1 MIIVDY
7 SGIALASI
15 IINKTF
21 DEQLIRHMILNSL
34 RMYRTRYKEEYG
46 ELVLAVDA
54 SNNWRKTAFPQ
65 YKASRKKTQKESSF
79 DWGEAFRILNEV
91 REEIAENFP
100 YKVIRI
106 DGCEADDII
115 GTIVTMNPDPN
126 KDYNHEKIMIVS
138 SDRDFLQLQR
148 FKNTRQFS
156 PLLKKELSVDNPR
169 VYLQNHI
176 IRGDK
181 GDGVPN
187 ILSEDNVFVEG
198 FRQKPMSQK
207 KVDEIIQDLEEGELL
222 YAASWYRNY
231 CRNKKLIDLTE
242 TPEDLKREII
252 NNFMADKPDTRWMRR
267 GKVFPYLVAN
277 RCNQLIESV
286 QEFI

>member
-65 YKASRKKTQKESSF
+65 YKASRKKTQKQSDF
-79 DWGEAFRILNEV
+79 DWGEAFRILNKI

-100 YKVIRI
+100 YTVIRV
-106 DGCEADDII
+106 DGCEADDVI
-115 GTIVTMNPDPN
+115 GTLVSMNPDHNNDFNPQ
-126 KDYNHEKIMIVS
+126 KYMIVS
-138 SDRDFLQLQR
+138 SDRDFLQLQKFR
-148 FKNTRQFS
+148 NVRQFS

-169 VYLQNHI
+169 VYLQTHI
-176 IRGDK
+176 IKGDK

-187 ILSEDNVFVEG
+187 ILSDDNVFVEG
-198 FRQKPMSQK
+198 FRQTPITQK
-207 KVDEIIQDLEEGELL
+207 KIDNIIEDLEEGELL

-231 CRNKKLIDLTE
+231 CRNKKLIDLSE
-242 TPEDLKREII
+242 TPQELRTEII

-267 GKVFPYLVAN
+267 GKVFPYLVEN
-277 RCNQLIESV
+277 KCNELIKSA

>member
-65 YKASRKKTQKESSF
+65 YKASRKKTQKESTF
-79 DWGEAFRILNEV
+79 DWGEAFRILNKI

-100 YKVIRI
+100 YTVVRV
-106 DGCEADDII
+106 DGCEADDVI
-115 GTIVTMNPDPN
+115 GTLVTRNPDPN
-126 KDYNHEKIMIVS
+126 RDYDPEKIMIVS
-138 SDRDFLQLQR
+138 SDRDFLQLQKYK
-148 FKNTRQFS
+148 FVRQYS
-156 PLLKKELSVDNPR
+156 PLLKKELRVDNPR
-169 VYLQNHI
+169 VWLQTHI
-176 IRGDK
+176 IKGDK

-187 ILSEDNVFVEG
+187 ILSDDNVFVEG
-198 FRQKPMSQK
+198 FRQTPITQK
-207 KVDEIIQDLEEGELL
+207 KIDNIIEDLEEGELL

-231 CRNKKLIDLTE
+231 CRNKKLIDLSE
-242 TPEDLKREII
+242 TPKELRREII

-267 GKVFPYLVAN
+267 GKVFPYLVEN
-277 RCNQLIESV
+277 KCNELIKSA

>member
-34 RMYRTRYKEEYG
+34 RMYRTRYKDEYG

-65 YKASRKKTQKESSF
+65 YKASRKKTQKESTF
-79 DWGEAFRILNEV
+79 DWGKAFTILNKI

-100 YKVIRI
+100 YTVIRV
-106 DGCEADDII
+106 DGCEADDVI
-115 GTIVTMNPDPN
+115 GTLVGMNPDHNNDFNPQ
-126 KDYNHEKIMIVS
+126 KYMIVS
-138 SDRDFLQLQR
+138 SDRDFLQLQK
-148 FKNTRQFS
+148 FKNVRQFS

-169 VYLQNHI
+169 VWLQTHI
-176 IRGDK
+176 IKGDK

-187 ILSEDNVFVEG
+187 ILSDDNVFVEG
-198 FRQKPMSQK
+198 FRQTPITQK
-207 KVDEIIQDLEEGELL
+207 KIDNIIEDLEEGELL

-231 CRNKKLIDLTE
+231 CRNKKLIDLSE
-242 TPEDLKREII
+242 TPQELKREII

-267 GKVFPYLVAN
+267 GKVFPYLVEN
-277 RCNQLIESV
+277 KCNELIKSA

>member
-65 YKASRKKTQKESSF
+65 YKASRKKTQKESTF
-79 DWGEAFRILNEV
+79 DWGEAFRILNKI

-100 YKVIRI
+100 YTVVRV
-106 DGCEADDII
+106 DGCEADDVI
-115 GTIVTMNPDPN
+115 GTLVTRNPDPN
-126 KDYNHEKIMIVS
+126 RDYDPEKIMIVS
-138 SDRDFLQLQR
+138 SDRDFLQLQKYK
-148 FKNTRQFS
+148 FVRQYS
-156 PLLKKELSVDNPR
+156 PLLKKELRVDNPR
-169 VYLQNHI
+169 VWLQTHI
-176 IRGDK
+176 IKGDK

-187 ILSEDNVFVEG
+187 ILSDDNVFVEG
-198 FRQKPMSQK
+198 FRQTPITQK
-207 KVDEIIQDLEEGELL
+207 KIDSIIEDLEEGELL

-242 TPEDLKREII
+242 TPQELRREII
-252 NNFMADKPDTRWMRR
+252 NNFMADKPDTRWTRR
-267 GKVFPYLVAN
+267 GKVFPYLVEN
-277 RCNQLIESV
+277 KCNELIKSA

>member
-65 YKASRKKTQKESSF
+65 YKASRKKTQKESTF
-79 DWGEAFRILNEV
+79 DWGEAFRILNKI

-100 YKVIRI
+100 YTVVRV
-106 DGCEADDII
+106 DGCEADDVI
-115 GTIVTMNPDPN
+115 GTLVTRNPDPN
-126 KDYNHEKIMIVS
+126 RDYDPEKIMIVS
-138 SDRDFLQLQR
+138 SDRDFLQLQKYK
-148 FKNTRQFS
+148 FVRQYS
-156 PLLKKELSVDNPR
+156 PLLKKELRVDNPR
-169 VYLQNHI
+169 VWLQTHI
-176 IRGDK
+176 IKGDK

-187 ILSEDNVFVEG
+187 ILSDDNVFVEG
-198 FRQKPMSQK
+198 FRQTPITQK
-207 KVDEIIQDLEEGELL
+207 KIDSIIEDLEEGELL
-222 YAASWYRNY
+222 YATSWYRNY
-231 CRNKKLIDLTE
+231 CRNKKLIDLSE
-242 TPEDLKREII
+242 TPKELRREII

-267 GKVFPYLVAN
+267 GKVFPYLVEN
-277 RCNQLIESV
+277 KCNELIKSA

>member
-34 RMYRTRYKEEYG
+34 RMYRTRYKDEYG

-65 YKASRKKTQKESSF
+65 YKASRKKTQKESTF
-79 DWGEAFRILNEV
+79 DWGEAFRILNKI

-100 YKVIRI
+100 YTVVRV
-106 DGCEADDII
+106 DGCEADDVI
-115 GTIVTMNPDPN
+115 GTLVTRNPDPN
-126 KDYNHEKIMIVS
+126 RDYDPEKIMIVS
-138 SDRDFLQLQR
+138 SDRDFLQLQKYK
-148 FKNTRQFS
+148 FVRQYS
-156 PLLKKELSVDNPR
+156 PLLKKELRVDNPR
-169 VYLQNHI
+169 VWLQTHI
-176 IRGDK
+176 IKGDK

-187 ILSEDNVFVEG
+187 ILSDDNVFVEG
-198 FRQKPMSQK
+198 FRQTPITQK
-207 KVDEIIQDLEEGELL
+207 KIDSIIEDLEEGELL

-231 CRNKKLIDLTE
+231 CRNKKLIDLSE
-242 TPEDLKREII
+242 TPKELRREII

-267 GKVFPYLVAN
+267 GKVFPYLVEN
-277 RCNQLIESV
+277 KCNELIKSA

>member
-7 SGIALASI
+7 SGIAIASI

-34 RMYRTRYKEEYG
+34 RMYRTRYKQEYG

-54 SNNWRKTAFPQ
+54 SNNWRRKAFPQ
-65 YKASRKKTQKESSF
+65 YKASRKKTQKESTF
-79 DWGEAFRILNEV
+79 DWGEAFRILNMV

-100 YKVIRI
+100 YKVVRI

-115 GTIVTMNPDPN
+115 GTLVTRNPDQNNDFNP
-126 KDYNHEKIMIVS
+126 EKIMIVS
-138 SDRDFLQLQR
+138 SDRDFLQLQ
-148 FKNTRQFS
+148 KYKYVRQFS
-156 PLLKKELSVDNPR
+156 PLLKKELIEENPR
-169 VYLQNHI
+169 LYLQTHI
-176 IRGDK
+176 IKGDK

-187 ILSEDNVFVEG
+187 ILSDDNVFIEG
-198 FRQKPMSQK
+198 FRQTPITQK
-207 KVDEIIQDLEEGELL
+207 KIDNIIEDLEEGELL

-231 CRNKKLIDLTE
+231 CRNKKLIDLSE
-242 TPEDLKREII
+242 TPTELRKEII
-252 NNFMADKPDTRWMRR
+252 NNFMDQDLSSLHSKK
-267 GKVFPYLVAN
+267 GKVFPYLVEK
-277 RCNQLIESV
+277 RCNNLIGSV

>member
-79 DWGEAFRILNEV
+79 DWGEAFRILNKI

-100 YKVIRI
+100 YTVVRV
-106 DGCEADDII
+106 DGCEADDVI
-115 GTIVTMNPDPN
+115 GTLVTRNPDPN
-126 KDYNHEKIMIVS
+126 RDYDPEKIMIVS
-138 SDRDFLQLQR
+138 SDRDFLQLQKYK
-148 FKNTRQFS
+148 FVRQYS
-156 PLLKKELSVDNPR
+156 PLLKKELTVDNPR
-169 VYLQNHI
+169 VWLQTHI
-176 IRGDK
+176 IKGDK

-187 ILSEDNVFVEG
+187 ILSDDNVFVEG
-198 FRQKPMSQK
+198 FRQTPITQK
-207 KVDEIIQDLEEGELL
+207 KIDSIIEDLEEGELL

-242 TPEDLKREII
+242 TPQELRREII

-267 GKVFPYLVAN
+267 GKVFPYLVEN
-277 RCNQLIESV
+277 KCNELIKSA

>member
-79 DWGEAFRILNEV
+79 DWGEAFRILNKI

-100 YKVIRI
+100 YTVVRV
-106 DGCEADDII
+106 DGCEADDVI
-115 GTIVTMNPDPN
+115 GTLVTRNPDPN
-126 KDYNHEKIMIVS
+126 RDYDPEKIMIIS
-138 SDRDFLQLQR
+138 SDRDFLQLQKYK
-148 FKNTRQFS
+148 FVRQYS

-169 VYLQNHI
+169 VWIQTHI
-176 IRGDK
+176 IKGDK

-187 ILSEDNVFVEG
+187 ILSDDNVFVEG
-198 FRQKPMSQK
+198 FRQTPITQK
-207 KVDEIIQDLEEGELL
+207 KIDSIIEDLEEGELL

-231 CRNKKLIDLTE
+231 CRNKKLIDLSE
-242 TPEDLKREII
+242 TPKELRREII

-267 GKVFPYLVAN
+267 GKVFPYLVEN
-277 RCNQLIESV
+277 KCNELIKSA

>member
-79 DWGEAFRILNEV
+79 DWGEAFRILNKI

-100 YKVIRI
+100 YTVVRV
-106 DGCEADDII
+106 DGCEADDVI
-115 GTIVTMNPDPN
+115 GTLVTRNPDPN
-126 KDYNHEKIMIVS
+126 RDYDPEKIMIVS
-138 SDRDFLQLQR
+138 SDRDFLQLQKYK
-148 FKNTRQFS
+148 FVRQYS
-156 PLLKKELSVDNPR
+156 PLLKKELTVDNPR
-169 VYLQNHI
+169 VWLQTHI
-176 IRGDK
+176 IKGDK

-187 ILSEDNVFVEG
+187 ILSDDNVFVEG
-198 FRQKPMSQK
+198 FRQTPITQK
-207 KVDEIIQDLEEGELL
+207 KIDAIIEDLEEGELL

-231 CRNKKLIDLTE
+231 CRNKKLIDLSE
-242 TPEDLKREII
+242 TPKELRREII

-267 GKVFPYLVAN
+267 GKVFPYLVEN
-277 RCNQLIESV
+277 KCNELIKSA

>member
-54 SNNWRKTAFPQ
+54 SNNWRKAAFPQ

-79 DWGEAFRILNEV
+79 DWGEAFRILNKI

-100 YKVIRI
+100 YTVVRV
-106 DGCEADDII
+106 DGCEADDVI
-115 GTIVTMNPDPN
+115 GTLVTRNPDPN
-126 KDYNHEKIMIVS
+126 RDYDPEKIMIVS
-138 SDRDFLQLQR
+138 SDRDFLQLQKFR
-148 FKNTRQFS
+148 NVRQFS

-169 VYLQNHI
+169 VWLQTHI
-176 IRGDK
+176 IKGDK

-187 ILSEDNVFVEG
+187 ILSDDNVFVEG
-198 FRQKPMSQK
+198 FRQTPITQK
-207 KVDEIIQDLEEGELL
+207 KIDSIIEDLEEGELL

-231 CRNKKLIDLTE
+231 CRNKKLIDLSE
-242 TPEDLKREII
+242 TPKELRREII

-267 GKVFPYLVAN
+267 GKVFPYLVEN
-277 RCNQLIESV
+277 KCNELIKSA

>member
-65 YKASRKKTQKESSF
+65 YKASRKKTQKQSDF
-79 DWGEAFRILNEV
+79 DWGEAFRILNKI

-100 YKVIRI
+100 YTVIRV
-106 DGCEADDII
+106 DGCEADDVI
-115 GTIVTMNPDPN
+115 GTLVAMNPDHNNDFNPQ
-126 KDYNHEKIMIVS
+126 KYMIVS
-138 SDRDFLQLQR
+138 SDRDFLQLQKFR
-148 FKNTRQFS
+148 NVRQFS

-169 VYLQNHI
+169 VYLQTHI
-176 IRGDK
+176 IKGDK

-187 ILSEDNVFVEG
+187 ILSDDNVFVEG
-198 FRQKPMSQK
+198 FRQTPITQK
-207 KVDEIIQDLEEGELL
+207 KIDNIIEDLEEGELL

-231 CRNKKLIDLTE
+231 CRNKKLIDLSE
-242 TPEDLKREII
+242 TPKELRREII

-267 GKVFPYLVAN
+267 GKVFPYLVEN
-277 RCNQLIESV
+277 KCNELIKSA

>member
-34 RMYRTRYKEEYG
+34 RMYRTRYKDEYG

-79 DWGEAFRILNEV
+79 DWGEAFRILNKI

-100 YKVIRI
+100 YTVVRV
-106 DGCEADDII
+106 DGCEADDVI
-115 GTIVTMNPDPN
+115 GTLVTRNPDPN
-126 KDYNHEKIMIVS
+126 RDYDPEKIMIVS
-138 SDRDFLQLQR
+138 SDRDFLQLQKYK
-148 FKNTRQFS
+148 FVRQYS
-156 PLLKKELSVDNPR
+156 PLLKKELTVDNPR
-169 VYLQNHI
+169 VWLQTHI
-176 IRGDK
+176 IKGDK

-187 ILSEDNVFVEG
+187 ILSDDNVFVEG
-198 FRQKPMSQK
+198 FRQTPITQK
-207 KVDEIIQDLEEGELL
+207 KIDSIIEDLEEGELL

-231 CRNKKLIDLTE
+231 CRNKKLIDLSE
-242 TPEDLKREII
+242 TPKELRREII

-267 GKVFPYLVAN
+267 GKVFPYLVEN
-277 RCNQLIESV
+277 KCNELIKSA

>member
-65 YKASRKKTQKESSF
+65 YKASRKKTQKESTF
-79 DWGEAFRILNEV
+79 DWGEAFRILNKI

-100 YKVIRI
+100 YTVIRV
-106 DGCEADDII
+106 DGCEADDVI
-115 GTIVTMNPDPN
+115 GTLVSMNPDHNNDFNPQ
-126 KDYNHEKIMIVS
+126 KYMIVS
-138 SDRDFLQLQR
+138 SDRDFLQLQKFR
-148 FKNTRQFS
+148 NVRQFS

-169 VYLQNHI
+169 VWLQTHI
-176 IRGDK
+176 IKGDK

-187 ILSEDNVFVEG
+187 ILSDDNVFVEG
-198 FRQKPMSQK
+198 FRQTPITQK
-207 KVDEIIQDLEEGELL
+207 KIDNIIEDLEEGELL

-231 CRNKKLIDLTE
+231 CRNKKLIDLSE
-242 TPEDLKREII
+242 TPKELRREII

-267 GKVFPYLVAN
+267 GKVFPYLVEN
-277 RCNQLIESV
+277 KCNELIKSA

>member
-54 SNNWRKTAFPQ
+54 SNNWRRTAFPQ
-65 YKASRKKTQKESSF
+65 YKASRKKNQKESDF
-79 DWGEAFRILNEV
+79 DWGEAFRLLNKI

-100 YKVIRI
+100 YTVIRV
-106 DGCEADDII
+106 DGCEADDVI
-115 GTIVTMNPDPN
+115 GTLVSMNPDHNNDFKPQ
-126 KDYNHEKIMIVS
+126 KYMIVS

-148 FKNTRQFS
+148 FKNVRQFS

-169 VYLQNHI
+169 VYLQTHI

-187 ILSEDNVFVEG
+187 ILSDDNVFVEG
-198 FRQKPMSQK
+198 FRQTPITQK
-207 KVDEIIQDLEEGELL
+207 KIDNIIEDLEEGELL

-231 CRNKKLIDLTE
+231 CRNKKLIDLSE
-242 TPEDLKREII
+242 TPQELRREII

-267 GKVFPYLVAN
+267 GKVFPYLVEN
-277 RCNQLIESV
+277 KCNELIKSA